1 MDTVTD
7 AEPQRPAKRRVERAA
22 EPSKPPT
29 ATPTAAGVF
38 DCSDEEK
45 RAAGLDAAV
54 LAMRK
59 GRLVVLPTDTVYG
72 VAADAF
78 EHAAVRRL
86 LRAKGRGRDQP
97 PPVLIGAASTLD
109 ALATGVPTYARDMVA
124 ELWPG
129 PLTLVCTQQPSLT
142 WDLGDNRATVA
153 VRMPDHQV
161 ALDLLTRAGPLAVSS
176 ANRTRQPPAMTASQA
191 QDMLGDRVQVYLD
204 GGPTGGAE
212 VSTIIDVTGRR
223 GRVLRQGAVPL
234 DRLREFDDRIAA
246 MET

>member
-1 MDTVTD
+1 MGAVTD
-7 AEPQRPAKRRVERAA
+7 AEPQRPAQ
-22 EPSKPPT
+22 PPV
-29 ATPTAAGVF
+29 TPTSTGVF
-38 DCSDEEK
+38 DCSDEED
-45 RAAGLDAAV
+45 RAAGIDAAV
-54 LAMRK
+54 LALRS

-78 EHAAVRRL
+78 DHAAVRRL

-97 PPVLIGAASTLD
+97 PPVLVGAASTLD

-142 WDLGDNRATVA
+142 WDLGDNRSTVA

-161 ALDLLTRAGPLAVSS
+161 TIDLLTRAGPLAVSS
-176 ANRTRQPPAMTASQA
+176 ANRTGQPPATLAAAA
-191 QDMLGDRVQVYLD
+191 QEMLGDRVKVYLD
-204 GGPTGGAE
+204 DGPTGGDE
-212 VSTIIDVTGRR
+212 VSTIIDVTGQR

-234 DRLREFDDRIAA
+234 DRLREFDHRIAA
-246 MET
+246 VET